1 MQVNFWICGNL
12 LVFNYD
18 EWNIKAFSSLK
29 GVQQGDPLSPY
40 LFILMKEVLSKLLK
54 WEFYEGWIRKFFHL
68 RGTPLVSHLL
78 YVDDFL
84 VFANGERTLKRILKT
99 LEMYKNWSG
108 KYINKDKSTLFL
120 SNKITSSRRMGLV
133 LLTDFWEG
141 KFPVTYLGVSLIL
154 GWMTSRMLDT

>member
-1 MQVNFWICGNL
+1 MCGNPI
-12 LVFNYD
+12 VFDYD
-18 EWNIKAFSSLK
+18 EWNTKAFSSLK
-29 GVQQGDPLSPY
+29 GFRQDDPLSPY

-54 WEFYEGWIRKFFHL
+54 WEFYEGWIGKFFHL

-108 KYINKDKSTLFL
+108 KYINKEKSTLFL

-133 LLTDFWEG
+133 WLTDFREG
-141 KFPVTYLGVSLIL
+141 MFLVTYLGAPLIS